1 MAFHTDHSWLQIRAE
16 NVSSVKRPFFPLGRP
31 SSQKV
36 ARQDRHIAWGTQWCV
51 LPDTYY
57 LTKDKSKPSLA
68 AVKIIHKFYFKGK
81 YLQREKRKE
90 KTITSI
96 PEILSRRKFLPLV
109 IHMTPY
115 SWPEEH
121 SLLGLL
127 RNLLLQSVHRK
138 NEHAAFGDEPW
149 WPIKTSRL
157 LMLAENRGTR
167 QKGTEGSENG
177 RLTSVGSPGPALSTV
192 ALAGLFWGS

>member
-31 SSQKV
+31 SFPESGQT
-36 ARQDRHIAWGTQWCV
+36 RPSHSLTCV

-68 AVKIIHKFYFKGK
+68 AVKIIHKFYFKGT

-127 RNLLLQSVHRK
+127 RNLLPQSVHRK
-138 NEHAAFGDEPW
+138 NEHAAFGDEP
-149 WPIKTSRL
+149 
-157 LMLAENRGTR
+157 
-167 QKGTEGSENG
+167 
-177 RLTSVGSPGPALSTV
+177 
-192 ALAGLFWGS
+192 